1 MATETRTARQV
12 LDHHLGALSVGDL
25 DAILSDYTDDSIVI
39 GPDGAL
45 KGRQPIR
52 GFFEAVLASL
62 FKPGTYEFR
71 IDTLHLLDDVV
82 YLVWHAKCASADI
95 VFAAD
100 TFLIRGGKIA
110 VQTFAA
116 KIEPTKQESAAAI
129 VVT

>member
-1 MATETRTARQV
+1 MATQVDTARQV
-12 LDHHLGALSVGDL
+12 FEHHLSAFGAGDL
-25 DAILSDYTDDSIVI
+25 DGILSDYADDSIPI

-45 KGRQPIR
+45 KGRQAIR
-52 GFFEAVLASL
+52 GFFERVLASL
-62 FKPGTYEFR
+62 FKPRTYEFTM
-71 IDTLHLLDDVV
+71 DTMHVVDDVV
-82 YLVWHAKCASADI
+82 YIVWHANCASADI

-116 KIEPTKQESAAAI
+116 KIEPIKQDSPSV

>member
-1 MATETRTARQV
+1 MTAEVDTTRQV
-12 LDHHLGALSVGDL
+12 FEHHLSALGAGDL
-25 DAILSDYTDDSIVI
+25 DGILSDYTDESIVI

-45 KGRQPIR
+45 KGKHAIR
-52 GFFEAVLASL
+52 GFFETVLASL
-62 FKPGTYEFR
+62 FKPGTYRFTM
-71 IDTLHLLDDVV
+71 DTMHVLDDVV
-82 YLVWHAKCASADI
+82 YIVWHANCASADV

-116 KIEPTKQESAAAI
+116 KIEPTRQDSPRV

>member
-1 MATETRTARQV
+1 MATETGTTRQV
-12 LDHHLGALSVGDL
+12 FEHHLGALSAGDL
-25 DAILSDYTDDSIVI
+25 DGILSDYTDDSIVI

-45 KGRQPIR
+45 KGRQAIR

-62 FKPGTYEFR
+62 FKPGTYQFTM
-71 IDTLHLLDDVV
+71 DTLHVLDDVV
-82 YLVWHAKCASADI
+82 YLVWHANCASADI

-116 KIEPTKQESAAAI
+116 KIEPAEQESPK
-129 VVT
+129 VLVT

>member
-1 MATETRTARQV
+1 MATEIGTTRQV
-12 LDHHLGALSVGDL
+12 FEHHLGALAAGDL
-25 DAILSDYTDDSIVI
+25 DGILSDYTDESIVI

-45 KGRQPIR
+45 KGRLAIR

-62 FKPGTYEFR
+62 FKPGTYQFTV
-71 IDTLHLLDDVV
+71 DTLHVLDDVV
-82 YLVWHAKCASADI
+82 YLVWHANCASANI

-116 KIEPTKQESAAAI
+116 KIEPTTQDSPS
-129 VVT
+129 VLVT

>member
-1 MATETRTARQV
+1 MASEIDTTRQV
-12 LDHHLGALSVGDL
+12 FEHHLSAFGAGDV
-25 DAILSDYTDDSIVI
+25 DGILSDYTDESIVI
-39 GPDGAL
+39 SPDGAL
-45 KGRQPIR
+45 KGRRAIR

-62 FKPGTYEFR
+62 FKPGTYQFTM
-71 IDTLHLLDDVV
+71 DTLHALDDVV
-82 YLVWHAKCASADI
+82 YIVWHANCASADI

-116 KIEPTKQESAAAI
+116 KIEPTKHDSPSV